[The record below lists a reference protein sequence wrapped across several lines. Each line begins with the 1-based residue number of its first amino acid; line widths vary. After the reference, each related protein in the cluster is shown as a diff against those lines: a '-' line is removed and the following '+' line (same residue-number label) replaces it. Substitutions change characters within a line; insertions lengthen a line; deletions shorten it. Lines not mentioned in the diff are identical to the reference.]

1 VHLNWCF
8 FLLSTYVYL
17 ISGRYIPN
25 AVTYCTLSNI
35 PPLRSGRKGILEI
48 PECAG
53 SLNYNKDQIN
63 YSISTYL
70 QGSRKMAGI
79 FETCFSIYGF
89 WLPLWYL
96 HNCQGN
102 CPEICLVINQ
112 RWWKPTEQSRMDN
125 LETLATLGTW
135 RQTNNT

>member
-1 VHLNWCF
+1 MKFQSKDLNVLICAFKLMVF
-8 FLLSTYVYL
+8 FIIYYVYL

-63 YSISTYL
+63 YSIRMQKSSDIWYL
-70 QGSRKMAGI
+70 VILLQFTFMFDILNVSLFSRHEAMLI
-79 FETCFSIYGF
+79 RYCFSIHQS
-89 WLPLWYL
+89 
-96 HNCQGN
+96 HNLIFCY
-102 CPEICLVINQ
+102 
-112 RWWKPTEQSRMDN
+112 
-125 LETLATLGTW
+125 
-135 RQTNNT
+135 